1 MRGVPFAV
9 SSDRH
14 GAALGSALAAWLAF
28 AALFGIPGFN
38 LREDGYLLTVAAR
51 IRAGEVPYRDFAY
64 IRPPLPLVVPLA
76 LLAWVP
82 DHVVLVARL
91 YVTLQGAGM
100 LVVVYA
106 LLVAAGVARSRAALL
121 ALVGAVLACTGGF
134 PPAPW
139 HTMDGVCYSAITVAA
154 LAAAMARRRP
164 LLAFGAGAAAAGAA
178 LSKQGFVAVAMAG
191 VAGTLTAEGRRVGRR
206 PWSALLAYVGG
217 AAAVCLPLVF
227 VLGSTGALAAALQ
240 AVVTDPRE
248 VTREV
253 LGYGNWELLVG
264 MHLPSGTG
272 LTVGLSLVLL
282 CLGALRSRLA
292 LGLGLAMTAWLLAVF
307 WTSRSVGRV
316 LREFVLEPSY
326 VLAWLGGIGLLAAH
340 ALGRCRLPPWAA
352 CSLALALCT
361 LYASVWSYVG
371 VRSATFA
378 FPVVVPLVVGLA
390 GIAGTRPREADPAP
404 VLDPTGRGGRG
415 PVLALAALA
424 LVSVA
429 GQLPTRVRY
438 TAAFRTPG
446 LLGVSSTPA
455 RVRSVDDVVALVRGE
470 TRSGEPVFVLSDL
483 PGFYFLAGRPNPT
496 RVDWLLPQE
505 LSRAEI
511 RRAVNDLERRP
522 PRLVIVTD
530 HDIFQHGP
538 SRLRPILAYLGRR
551 YVLAHRDGE
560 LDVYRPRDAA
570 AGS

>member
-1 MRGVPFAV
+1 M
-9 SSDRH
+9 
-14 GAALGSALAAWLAF
+14 
-28 AALFGIPGFN
+28 
-38 LREDGYLLTVAAR
+38 
-51 IRAGEVPYRDFAY
+51 
-64 IRPPLPLVVPLA
+64 
-76 LLAWVP
+76 
-82 DHVVLVARL
+82 
-91 YVTLQGAGM
+91 
-100 LVVVYA
+100 
-106 LLVAAGVARSRAALL
+106 
-121 ALVGAVLACTGGF
+121 
-134 PPAPW
+134 
-139 HTMDGVCYSAITVAA
+139 
-154 LAAAMARRRP
+154 
-164 LLAFGAGAAAAGAA
+164 
-178 LSKQGFVAVAMAG
+178 
-191 VAGTLTAEGRRVGRR
+191 
-206 PWSALLAYVGG
+206 
-217 AAAVCLPLVF
+217 
-227 VLGSTGALAAALQ
+227 
-240 AVVTDPRE
+240 TDPRE

-292 LGLGLAMTAWLLAVF
+292 LGLGLAMTAWLLVVF
-307 WTSRSVGRV
+307 WASRSVGRV

-470 TRSGEPVFVLSDL
+470 TRSGEPVFVLPDL